1 MLTLKSKKNIKKN
14 YELKKSQILLF
25 GSLLIFIGFC
35 ILTGNI
41 FKELKGEI
49 YSDMLISLSDVD
61 EVEEKVED
69 IPVTTNVEPPQ
80 VETVKAPPKPID
92 YSKYLGVLE
101 IPKIYLK
108 RGFYGTDSKY
118 NDIKYNVTL
127 MKGSDLP
134 NVVNGNLILVAH
146 SGTAYISYFKNL
158 YRLKVGDP
166 CYVTYNGAKYTYI
179 IKKIYNVDKIGSV
192 PILRDRSK
200 TSLTLITCTKDDL
213 TKQTIYIAELA

>member
-14 YELKKSQILLF
+14 HELKKSQILLF

-69 IPVTTNVEPPQ
+69 VPVTTNVEPPQ

-166 CYVTYNGAKYTYI
+166 CYVTYNGAKYKKKK
-179 IKKIYNVDKIGSV
+179 KKIYNVDKIGSV

>member
-1 MLTLKSKKNIKKN
+1 MLTLKSKQNIKKN
-14 YELKKSQILLF
+14 HELKKSQILLF

-69 IPVTTNVEPPQ
+69 VPVTTNVEPPQ

>member
-14 YELKKSQILLF
+14 HELKKSQILLF

-35 ILTGNI
+35 ILTGDI

-69 IPVTTNVEPPQ
+69 VPVTTNVEPPQ

>member
-69 IPVTTNVEPPQ
+69 VPVTTNVEPPQ

>member
-14 YELKKSQILLF
+14 HELKKSQILLF

-69 IPVTTNVEPPQ
+69 VPVTTNVEPPQ

-158 YRLKVGDP
+158 YRLKVGDS

>member
-14 YELKKSQILLF
+14 HELKKSQILLF

-69 IPVTTNVEPPQ
+69 VPVTTNVEPPQ

>member
-14 YELKKSQILLF
+14 HELKKSQILLF

-35 ILTGNI
+35 ILPGNI

-69 IPVTTNVEPPQ
+69 VPVTTNVEPPQ

>member
-14 YELKKSQILLF
+14 HELKKSQILLF

-69 IPVTTNVEPPQ
+69 VPVTTNVEPPK
-80 VETVKAPPKPID
+80 VESVKAPPKPID

>member
-14 YELKKSQILLF
+14 HELKKSQILLF

-69 IPVTTNVEPPQ
+69 VPVTTNVEPPQ

-213 TKQTIYIAELA
+213 TKQTIYISELA

>member
-14 YELKKSQILLF
+14 HELKKSQILLF

-69 IPVTTNVEPPQ
+69 VPVTTNVEPPQ

-213 TKQTIYIAELA
+213 TKQTIYIAELV